1 MQSGCAC
8 LKRANCRMAGVAK
21 CGFRAG
27 SAQEISRALCG
38 AVSCAAVGCSTAVGC
53 VVTDGEGT
61 GFRMKTGNSIWDRF
75 SLSAVRLQKADALL
89 YFRPSRGVVAQ
100 LGERLGRIE
109 EVVSSILIHSTRVS
123 KPAHDGGFVCCRG
136 VPACPPRGCCAS
148 CTSSWKSSR
157 KSSRKSRANSEGKHD
172 ATSLFFEA
180 L

>member
-1 MQSGCAC
+1 
-8 LKRANCRMAGVAK
+8 
-21 CGFRAG
+21 
-27 SAQEISRALCG
+27 
-38 AVSCAAVGCSTAVGC
+38 

-136 VPACPPRGCCAS
+136 CSRMPSTRLLRELYIIAEIVAEIVAEIPRELRRQ
-148 CTSSWKSSR
+148 T
-157 KSSRKSRANSEGKHD
+157 
-172 ATSLFFEA
+172 
-180 L
+180 